1 MVRKSNSLMFE
12 EVEAS
17 WALEYPDMDLSG
29 FLIGAVLMRMGRIVE
44 KNFSELCSSRF
55 GIIGPEMIL
64 LFALRRTGP
73 PYAARPA
80 HLKRLLLLTSGAV
93 TKQIDRLS
101 GKGLVERRPDPAT
114 LNGQLISLT
123 DAGRALADQA
133 VSMLARES
141 VAVSAF
147 TSLPH
152 PLAEHGW
159 KFCHAMIDELE
170 GQE

>member
-1 MVRKSNSLMFE
+1 MVRKPNSLSFE

-17 WALEYPDMDLSG
+17 WAREYPDMDLSG
-29 FLIGAVLMRMGRIVE
+29 FLMGAVLMRIGRIVE
-44 KNFSELCSSRF
+44 KDFSELCSSRF

-64 LFALRRTGP
+64 LFALRRLGS

-101 GKGLVERRPDPAT
+101 SKGLVERCSDPRS

-123 DAGRALADQA
+123 DAGRALTERAT
-133 VSMLARES
+133 SMLAQES
-141 VAVSAF
+141 VAVGAF
-147 TSLPH
+147 ASLPRS
-152 PLAEHGW
+152 LAVQGW
-159 KFCHAMIDELE
+159 KFCHAMVDHLE
-170 GQE
+170 A